1 MSNDLD
7 LYVRIAADTARY
19 NAGLGAAKRTTGDF
33 VERTKSQLSKLKDA
47 FGSLE
52 GQLATLGV
60 SLSMAMAIRD
70 AALLD
75 KSMGL
80 LKNSVG
86 ASKAE
91 IAGMRQ
97 EMYAN
102 QQATGVLVDEQKRA
116 ADALAAG
123 GMSIDKIRATLTPMS
138 EVMAVATTDAD
149 QLAKALSVTGTHF
162 GFDLSNAKVVTDVLD
177 KMYQAGKAG
186 FAELENLPD
195 IFARVGTNAKAANL
209 SFEETLATIETLSKF
224 EAQPERLATL
234 VDSTLRVFTNAK
246 YMKDASKATGVRFFD
261 SKGMRRNALDVL
273 HDIET
278 RYRKLQTDTQRM
290 DFVAKA
296 FGQSDQNTVIGL
308 MNLLKSGSLAELAR
322 ILGNIKSAPG
332 AVKADLRDSLN
343 NAVVAANRL
352 KGVMSEAADEFT
364 KPLRD
369 TFANMTGFLLDS
381 REKGG
386 MEMTGEEIGISA
398 LTIGGLMAAF
408 PLARVLA
415 GHKGGKADAIGGAIG
430 GVANLAGGLATGKVL
445 QETAGVTPVYVVNMP
460 SGGLGG
466 GLPDLPGVPKPG
478 ATAPPAM
485 GGLSMATI
493 ASVVAATA
501 PLAVMYAA
509 TEAAGDTSKDNERAA
524 TLKDASDGLGSFLK
538 NWFGFDKESEIEAI
552 RRKNRE
558 ELGGETVT
566 TALINQVKQ
575 TEIKGTVNVNVQTA
589 PGVQA
594 TVSTV
599 PGNRHTTLNTGRT
612 MDGVR

>member
-19 NAGLGAAKRTTGDF
+19 NAGLGAANRTTGDF

-52 GQLATLGV
+52 GQLAALGV

-138 EVMAVATTDAD
+138 EVMAVAKTDAD

-246 YMKDASKATGVRFFD
+246 YMKDASKATGVQFFD

-273 HDIET
+273 HDIEA
-278 RYRKLQTDTQRM
+278 RYRKLQTDAQRSQ
-290 DFVAKA
+290 FVAKA
-296 FGQSDQNTVIGL
+296 FGQSDQTTVTGL
-308 MNLLKSGSLAELAR
+308 MNLLSSGSLASLHR
-322 ILGNIKSAPG
+322 ILGDIKSAPG
-332 AVKADLRDSLN
+332 AVKADLPDSLN
-343 NAVVAANRL
+343 NAVTAATRL

-369 TFANMTGFLLDS
+369 TFANMTSFLLDS

-386 MEMTGEEIGISA
+386 MGMTGKEIGISA

-415 GHKGGKADAIGGAIG
+415 GGKGGKADAIGGAIG

-460 SGGLGG
+460 GDGMAGGAV
-466 GLPDLPGVPKPG
+466 D
-478 ATAPPAM
+478 A
-485 GGLSMATI
+485 
-493 ASVVAATA
+493 AATA
-501 PLAVMYAA
+501 AAAGAA
-509 TEAAGDTSKDNERAA
+509 TSLGSKLKTGVAMALGMPKGELLKLIATGPTAQLAAAGAA
-524 TLKDASDGLGSFLK
+524 GYGIGTGIYKVAEGTPVGD
-538 NWFGFDKESEIEAI
+538 
-552 RRKNRE
+552 
-558 ELGGETVT
+558 
-566 TALINQVKQ
+566 ALIDKVGGGIAKVLAFFGNENAAQAVAITEKLQQ
-575 TEIKGTVNVNVQTA
+575 TEIKGTVSVTVQTA

-594 TVSTV
+594 SVTSQ
-599 PGNRHTTLNTGRT
+599 PANRNTTLPVGRT